1 MSAHRA
7 LLVSSLLSP
16 KLVALRAVFV
26 APLVLAL
33 GFVVGCDKPVDSAH
47 KKACEDFSAHLATV
61 IQKEQGEEVPKEQVE
76 KMTAATVEKCLGSE
90 YKADE
95 MKCAMAAATT
105 KDIAACD
112 KVAAEAKAKEGD
124 AKKE

>member
-1 MSAHRA
+1 MGLA
-7 LLVSSLLSP
+7 
-16 KLVALRAVFV
+16 
-26 APLVLAL
+26 APLLLAL
-33 GFVVGCDKPVDSAH
+33 GFVVGCDKPAADPAH

-61 IQKEQGEEVPKEQVE
+61 IQKEQGEEVPKDQVE

-95 MKCAMAAATT
+95 MKCAMAASTT

-112 KVAAEAKAKEGD
+112 KAAADAAAKSEGE
-124 AKKE
+124 KKD